1 MVSNI
6 RDFPL
11 CRLALLVSTTR
22 NCFPTSRCEVGYRA
36 ARRIMGFVEIA
47 DGKGIVMA
55 LEDRFDE
62 LPDELKEK
70 AKACTSVEEVVQLA
84 KESLVEVSD
93 EEIEAIAG
101 GSWSGGGGGCGSDDC
116 REYRF
121 S

>member
-1 MVSNI
+1 M
-6 RDFPL
+6 
-11 CRLALLVSTTR
+11 
-22 NCFPTSRCEVGYRA
+22 
-36 ARRIMGFVEIA
+36 
-47 DGKGIVMA
+47 
-55 LEDRFDE
+55 
-62 LPDELKEK
+62 KEK

-101 GSWSGGGGGCGSDDC
+101 GGWSGGGGGCGSDDC